1 MIECDRVLLRAA
13 ALGELS
19 EAEVFARRVLLST
32 AAEHWIVFA
41 IDGEMVER
49 ARRPFPREPLRTLDA
64 IHVATA
70 LVIRG
75 LVGGLQFLT
84 LDERIRGNA
93 VELGFDVVPA
103 EGVAVA

>member
-1 MIECDRVLLRAA
+1 M
-13 ALGELS
+13 
-19 EAEVFARRVLLST
+19 FAV
-32 AAEHWIVFA
+32 
-41 IDGEMVER
+41 DPEMVQR
-49 ARRPFPREPLRTLDA
+49 ARQAFPREPIRTLDA

-103 EGVAVA
+103 VEAGVG